1 MREAA
6 RGVPLA
12 VMIIPDVFQ
21 VEDRLWSEV
30 APAGADRARRMRSVA
45 ITRKWLEEHS
55 FAYLD
60 LLPVLRG
67 VRPLADG
74 ELHLYKL
81 NDTHFNAR
89 GNAVVGRA
97 LAAFLEKWPGGSV
110 DGAAQ
115 DATP

>member
-1 MREAA
+1 
-6 RGVPLA
+6 
-12 VMIIPDVFQ
+12 MIIPDVFQ
-21 VEDRLWSEV
+21 VEDSLWSEV
-30 APAGADRARRMRSVA
+30 APPGATREKRMRSVA
-45 ITRKWLEEHS
+45 ITRRWLEEHS

-67 VRPLADG
+67 ARPLADG

-89 GNAVVGRA
+89 GNAIVGRA
-97 LAAFLEKWPGGSV
+97 LAAFLEKWPGGSL